1 MLSEQEKVYV
11 GKLKVMENITTAD
24 KMLELFK
31 NVNDAYKCTF
41 FVYDGEFNEKLN
53 DNQVLIVGAYNRTPI
68 FYLRRRSGFNVA
80 SSFSSYYDTVCNVG
94 DTYKIYGCN

>member
-68 FYLRRRSGFNVA
+68 FYLRRKSGFSAVT
-80 SSFSSYYDTVCNVG
+80 SFNHFYDAVCNIG